1 MQYAISLGET
11 RKPFDLIAAEQ
22 GDRRFYVGAEM
33 FLHEK
38 IEVHNLQALFRV
50 TEGGSPKGD
59 IFLDVYN
66 IKDEELS
73 PMFIFVLP
81 PDIKNVT
88 TSSAGSVQARPY
100 DISSVSHR
108 SSPICISH
116 QHNSCNSIP

>member
-22 GDRRFYVGAEM
+22 GHRRFYVGAEM

-50 TEGGSPKGD
+50 TEGGNAKGD

-81 PDIKNVT
+81 PRY
-88 TSSAGSVQARPY
+88 QECHY
-100 DISSVSHR
+100 
-108 SSPICISH
+108 
-116 QHNSCNSIP
+116 